1 MVDSGASL
9 VQDGR
14 RGERLELRVPITPTQ
29 LPAVRAMVGDL
40 AMRMDY
46 DLDAVEDLRL
56 AVDEASATLAAVA
69 EGDEP
74 LTVVFEATREGLRID
89 AWVPT
94 AAGVDVPRDGFGW
107 AVLHTLV
114 DSVEAGPSTQATVLA
129 GNGSATP
136 VVCISLVKQLPR
148 YSNAQVVVDQPDTDV
163 SVAR

>member
-14 RGERLELRVPITPTQ
+14 RSERLELRVPITPTQ

-56 AVDEASATLAAVA
+56 AVDEACAILSLVST
-69 EGDEP
+69 GDAP
-74 LTVVFEATREGLRID
+74 LTVVFETSRAGLHIE

-94 AAGVDVPRDGFGW
+94 VEGTEIPRDGFGW
-107 AVLHTLV
+107 AVLATLV
-114 DSVEAGPSTQATVLA
+114 DSVDAARSTQAAVPA
-129 GNGSATP
+129 GDGTDTP
-136 VVCISLVKQLPR
+136 VALVTLDKYLPGR
-148 YSNAQVVVDQPDTDV
+148 RPEGLTSGPGQNV
-163 SVAR
+163 SVAQ

>member
-56 AVDEASATLAAVA
+56 AVDEASAILSLVSTGEA
-69 EGDEP
+69 P
-74 LTVVFEATREGLRID
+74 LTVVFETSRAGLHIE

-94 AAGVDVPRDGFGW
+94 VEGKEVPRDGFGW
-107 AVLHTLV
+107 AVLATLV
-114 DSVEAGPSTQATVLA
+114 DAVDATRATQSAVSGGDGDGPVAVITLDKFLPGQRPEGL
-129 GNGSATP
+129 GSG
-136 VVCISLVKQLPR
+136 SGQNL
-148 YSNAQVVVDQPDTDV
+148 
-163 SVAR
+163 SVAQ

>member
-14 RGERLELRVPITPTQ
+14 RVERLELRVPITPTQ

-56 AVDEASATLAAVA
+56 AVDEASAILSLVSLGEA
-69 EGDEP
+69 P
-74 LTVVFEATREGLRID
+74 LTVVFETSRSGLHIE

-94 AAGVDVPRDGFGW
+94 VEGKEVPRDGFGW
-107 AVLHTLV
+107 AVLATLV
-114 DSVEAGPSTQATVLA
+114 DAVDATRARQSAVSGGGDGDGPVAVITLDKYLPGQRPEGLVT
-129 GNGSATP
+129 GSG
-136 VVCISLVKQLPR
+136 QNLP
-148 YSNAQVVVDQPDTDV
+148 
-163 SVAR
+163 VAR

>member
-46 DLDAVEDLRL
+46 DLDSVEDLRL
-56 AVDEASATLAAVA
+56 AVDEASAILSLVST
-69 EGDEP
+69 GDAP
-74 LTVVFEATREGLRID
+74 LTVVFETSRAGLHIE

-94 AAGVDVPRDGFGW
+94 AEGTEVPRDGFGW
-107 AVLHTLV
+107 AILATLV
-114 DSVEAGPSTQATVLA
+114 DAVDARRSTQADVPA
-129 GNGSATP
+129 GNGTDAP
-136 VVCISLVKQLPR
+136 VGLILMDKYLPGQR
-148 YSNAQVVVDQPDTDV
+148 PSELGSDAGQNL